1 MITDITPPPIE
12 PITLDAAKLFLRLD
26 HDAEDALIAELIQ
39 SAREQVETL
48 CRQALIA
55 RPQRVTFNPP
65 FNRILYLSV
74 APIKSVTSVTLHM
87 GDNEEEI
94 IPLDSLKINLRATPV
109 SVQKETLGLWSWHSR
124 SDIEAITVDVVAGY
138 GETADDIPMPLR
150 QAMLLL
156 IGQGYEHR
164 AGTDMPGIPMMV
176 DALVM
181 PYRSLKL

>member
-12 PITLDAAKLFLRLD
+12 PITLEAAKLFLRLD
-26 HDAEDALIAELIQ
+26 DDAENDFISDLIR

-48 CRQALIA
+48 CRQSLIE
-55 RPQRVTFNPP
+55 RPQRLTFVPP
-65 FNRILYLSV
+65 FDRILYLNI
-74 APIKSVTSVTLHM
+74 APIKSVTAMTLHLAD
-87 GDNEEEI
+87 GEDEVVS
-94 IPLDSLKINLRATPV
+94 LDDLKINLRALPA
-109 SVQKETLGLWSWHSR
+109 SVQKQTLGLWSWHSR
-124 SDIEAITVDVVAGY
+124 PEIKAISVEVLAGY
-138 GETADDIPMPLR
+138 GESAEDIPMPLR

-164 AGTDMPGIPMMV
+164 SGTELPGIPMMV